1 MAAVDPANIKW
12 YLSGGA
18 SNDSAAA
25 SLGGA
30 RSTSTKVTEDALFDD
45 VSGAEA
51 TAGHTDYR
59 CIYVVNEDADTLS
72 DCFVWISSNTASE
85 DTAITIG
92 LDLAGKNGTADTI
105 ATETTAPDPAVTFSA
120 AASKGAGLDV
130 GDLEQNDYYAIWI
143 KRVVGSSAAAVTGD
157 TFTIKIEGDSAA

>member
-18 SNDSAAA
+18 DNTSAAA

-30 RSTSTKVTEDALFDD
+30 RSTSTQVTADALFDD

-51 TAGHTDYR
+51 SAGHTDYR
-59 CIYVVNEDADTLS
+59 CIYVRNEDADTLS
-72 DCFVWISSNTASE
+72 DCFVWIYSNTASE

-120 AASKGAGLDV
+120 AATKGGGLNV
-130 GDLEQNDYYAIWI
+130 GDLAQNDYYAFWI
-143 KRVVGSSAAAVTGD
+143 KRVVSESASAVTGD
-157 TFTIKIEGDSAA
+157 TYTLKIEGDSAA

>member
-18 SNDSAAA
+18 ENTSAAA
-25 SLGGA
+25 SLGGV
-30 RSTSTKVTEDALFDD
+30 RSATTVTQDALFDD

-59 CIYVVNEDADTLS
+59 CIYVRNEDADTLS

-105 ATETTAPDPAVTFSA
+105 ATETTAPDPEVTFSA

-130 GDLEQNDYYAIWI
+130 GDLGQNDYYAIWI

-157 TFTIKIEGDSAA
+157 TFTLKIEGDSAA